1 LVTGAAGML
10 GSELVPELA
19 KAGHQL
25 VVTDVDLRQRR
36 PWGPK
41 GPMLGNL
48 DVRAQEDVQAAVTET
63 RPDLVAHL
71 AAETDLEACETDR
84 DGAFHTNTL
93 GTKFVAL
100 ACRSAGVPMAYI
112 STAGVFDGASE
123 EPYTE
128 FDTPSPINVYGRS
141 KLEGEHLVKQFVPEH
156 YIVRAGWM
164 VGGGAKDH
172 KFVARI
178 ITQLAV
184 GRRTIYAVSDKVGA
198 PTYAPDFA
206 ACFSRLLE
214 TESFGLYHMVCEGWG
229 SRYDV
234 AEHILNVLGRTDVE
248 LVDVDSSFFSERFF
262 APRPRSEVL
271 RNLVLDL
278 QGANTMRPWRIALQE
293 YLLDN
298 FAEVASSASLDP
310 VVVSVSNHQPTS
322 AVS

>member
-1 LVTGAAGML
+1 GHPALPGANGYVRGTLALDGRCSNGHATILNIRDAPLPTVVPSSELRRAIGSDFRGTRTRRSVRARARSYGAPLVQVHRLHPSLADSRRGGGALRILVTGAAGML

-48 DVRAQEDVQAAVTET
+48 DVRAREDVQAAVNET

-71 AAETDLEACETDR
+71 AAETDLEACETDP

-100 ACRSAGVPMAYI
+100 ACRSAGVPMAYV

-141 KLEGEHLVKQFVPEH
+141 KLEGEHLVEQFVPEH
-156 YIVRAGWM
+156 YIV
-164 VGGGAKDH
+164 H
-172 KFVARI
+172 
-178 ITQLAV
+178 
-184 GRRTIYAVSDKVGA
+184 
-198 PTYAPDFA
+198 A
-206 ACFSRLLE
+206 ARLLA
-214 TESFGLYHMVCEGWG
+214 G
-229 SRYDV
+229 
-234 AEHILNVLGRTDVE
+234 
-248 LVDVDSSFFSERFF
+248 
-262 APRPRSEVL
+262 
-271 RNLVLDL
+271 
-278 QGANTMRPWRIALQE
+278 
-293 YLLDN
+293 
-298 FAEVASSASLDP
+298 
-310 VVVSVSNHQPTS
+310 
-322 AVS
+322 